1 MPSFPKQGKSKRNVW
16 TPEQRAY
23 VSRAVEAG
31 CLICDLLGYPGT
43 PAQWHH
49 AEFHMMGMRGPHE
62 SGFALCPYHHD
73 KSRTESVHLNPA
85 NIPSFANGYDE
96 RGLIALS
103 MQRFGWPHA
112 HNQDDSLDHDKQSH
126 CPF

>member
-1 MPSFPKQGKSKRNVW
+1 MVSFPKQGKSKRNVW

-23 VSRAVEAG
+23 VSRAVDAG

-85 NIPSFANGYDE
+85 NIPSFAAGYDE

-103 MQRFGWPHA
+103 MQRFGWPVLA
-112 HNQDDSLDHDKQSH
+112 AT
-126 CPF
+126 P